1 MAKRKQKASTASE
14 LLYYRYFDRVQV
26 SLMKLPQ
33 IDKDI
38 NAAITQSNGDV
49 SVLDTAMKALV
60 EKYRV

>member
-1 MAKRKQKASTASE
+1 MAKRNRKASASE
-14 LLYYRYFDRVQV
+14 LLYSRYFDRVQV

-49 SVLDTAMKALV
+49 AVLDTAMKALV

>member
-1 MAKRKQKASTASE
+1 MAKRNRKASASE
-14 LLYYRYFDRVQV
+14 LLYSRYFDRVQV

>member
-1 MAKRKQKASTASE
+1 MAKRNRKASASE
-14 LLYYRYFDRVQV
+14 LLYSRYFDRVQV
-26 SLMKLPQ
+26 SLMILPQ